1 MLKEILTGK
10 FNQSSKILKERLSIL
25 FQNKIDEMKKSLKK
39 IVEGNI
45 LRQGRIELIRRR
57 IRNGKLQKNIKRPV
71 AKGFTVRGGK
81 LTRIPAAK
89 LIRLKIIQKRAAR
102 KRRVK
107 MAQSLRKRKISIK
120 KRSALGLKEHYN
132 GLRDN
137 K

>member
-25 FQNKIDEMKKSLKK
+25 FQNKLDEMKKSIKK
-39 IVEGNI
+39 IIEGNI
-45 LRQGRIELIRRR
+45 LRQGRVELIRRR
-57 IRNGKLQKNIKRPV
+57 IRNGKLQKNIRRPV